1 MERFVSA
8 IRKSSGDKNWFG
20 ALFMALAMPDI
31 CGALETPEV
40 RNGVRYRRWFDE
52 NLKSKYVFET
62 AYDTTKLLRPHEI
75 ERLEKTADEDPQ
87 SFRILEKL
95 KNHNLPE
102 SLGFTAQ
109 KCWAL
114 RNSCLHSGMSKD
126 DKKRFAFIPPHE
138 CGGGSHMIFIEETL
152 VIRIDR
158 FCEDVCCAVDI
169 WFEENKDDVGFMMR
183 VGELMEVTHSPFP
196 GVVFNKG

>member
-31 CGALETPEV
+31 CGALETPTV
-40 RNGVRYRRWFDE
+40 KTGARYRRWFNE
-52 NLKSKYVFET
+52 NLKHKYVFET
-62 AYDTTKLLRPHEI
+62 AYDTTKVLRPHEI
-75 ERLEKTADEDPQ
+75 ERLERTASEDPQ
-87 SFRILEKL
+87 SARILDLL
-95 KNHNLPE
+95 KNNKL
-102 SLGFTAQ
+102 SDDLGLTAQ
-109 KCWAL
+109 KCYAL

-126 DKKRFAFIPPHE
+126 DKIKFAFIPPHE
-138 CGGGSHMIFIEETL
+138 CGGGSHMNFMEGTL

-158 FCEDVCCAVDI
+158 FCEDVCCSVDI
-169 WFEENKDDVGFMMR
+169 WFEKNKNDADFITR
-183 VGELMEVTHSPFP
+183 VGELMEVTHNPFP